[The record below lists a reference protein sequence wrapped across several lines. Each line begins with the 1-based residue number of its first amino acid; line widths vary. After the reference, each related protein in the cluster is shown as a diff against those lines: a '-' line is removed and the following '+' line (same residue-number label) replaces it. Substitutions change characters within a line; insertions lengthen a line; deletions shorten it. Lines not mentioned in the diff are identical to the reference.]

1 MKAIDFLSESPFSK
15 LSIFNK
21 KRNKTNL
28 GGFIVLI
35 ELISIILL
43 IFIFLYDHFNFDR
56 YSIQYTSV
64 FKVGTDVILEKD
76 KIYEKFDLNKNFT
89 FELQTDYGDS
99 LSDNFEIRE
108 LKKDNIDGALINRTK
123 GINEKPSQ
131 LRVAI
136 YYKCQNESYC
146 KLRNDYNEETKFY
159 FVFKINYDGFY
170 IEHQF
175 TNPIQN
181 LGGKIQEACIFSFET
196 TTLTKFVWRNILY
209 KEEEGMWARIF
220 RKLLKKEPETKYLG
234 YIESSNTMPINTE
247 GKWHNMHSYKLLAII
262 EMENNIYSYIEYRR
276 KENSIWVTFANIF
289 SLIRTLNFCCVLFMS
304 YYSKN
309 YDNYNIIQFIMS
321 EKYNNNLIRNNLT
334 NCTIEINK
342 LNKAPEHN
350 EINEKT
356 KEPKIDKKEEPYYP
370 LLKEN
375 NKDEKLV
382 INEVKTDIDIN
393 DYENYNYNN
402 YEGIKISFFQF
413 FINHFYCGTSK
424 KNKKQEI
431 IKCCNEIISKY
442 LSIEQLTY
450 NQIMLENLLKDYK
463 WNNSSLNNLKNNEL
477 IIKLNNL
484 LS

>member
-1 MKAIDFLSESPFSK
+1 MKALDFLSESPFSK

-28 GGFIVLI
+28 GGFIVLF
-35 ELISIILL
+35 ELISILLL
-43 IFIFLYDHFNFDR
+43 IFIFLYDHFNIDS

-64 FKVGTDVILEKD
+64 FDVDSSVNFKNPKEF
-76 KIYEKFDLNKNFT
+76 EKFDLKKNFT
-89 FELQTDYGDS
+89 FELETDYGNE

-108 LKKDNIDGALINRTK
+108 LKKQENYGKLLNRTE

-136 YYKCQNESYC
+136 YYKCQNKSYC
-146 KLRNDYNEETKFY
+146 ERRNDYNEETKFY
-159 FVFKINYDGFY
+159 FVFKINYAGFY
-170 IEHQF
+170 IDHQL

-181 LGGKIQEACIFSFET
+181 LGGKIQEKCLFNFET
-196 TTLTKFVWRNILY
+196 PTLTKLVWRNILY
-209 KEEEGMWARIF
+209 KQEEGIWSRIL
-220 RKLLKKEPETKYLG
+220 RKMLKKEPKTNYLG
-234 YIESSNTMPINTE
+234 YIESSTTMPINAE
-247 GKWHNMHSYKLLAII
+247 GKWHNMYSHKLLAII
-262 EMENNIYSYIEYRR
+262 EIENNIYSYIEYRR
-276 KENSIWVTFANIF
+276 KANSIWVTFANIF
-289 SLIRTLNFCCVLFMS
+289 SLMRTINFCCVLFMS

-334 NCTIEINK
+334 NSTIEINK
-342 LNKAPEHN
+342 LNKAPDN
-350 EINEKT
+350 KINRKT
-356 KEPKIDKKEEPYYP
+356 EEPKIDKKEEIYFP
-370 LLKEN
+370 LLKGDKN
-375 NKDEKLV
+375 EKELV
-382 INEVKTDIDIN
+382 INEVNTDIDIN
-393 DYENYNYNN
+393 YSENYNNNN
-402 YEGIKISFFQF
+402 YEGVKISSFQF
-413 FINHFYCGTSK
+413 FINHFYSGTSK
-424 KNKKQEI
+424 KNKQQEI
-431 IKCCNEIISKY
+431 INCCNEIISKY